1 MRHFAAPEAGNWLT
15 FDRIK
20 EAVFEPISALAF
32 CLYFLSLDYY
42 FTHSSPKFRGP
53 VRTIE
58 GKLVPMHLYRA
69 SLLFFSSILVGIIS
83 IFAAPPRVSAQQNP
97 PPPQQVVEQVDITG
111 NRRLRKDDILYYVQ
125 TRPGDVYNEEQVQRD
140 YQTLLSLTFFDKTKT
155 RVLTE
160 TGPRGGKVVIFEVTE
175 LPMIRDLTFDGLKS
189 VPESDVLKAFRER
202 RVGVSK
208 ESTYDPVK
216 VRNAIRVIKEL
227 LAAGGHPNATVEER
241 TEEVSATSL
250 AITFVVHEGE
260 RVRVVEIQFEGN
272 TVFSDG
278 SLRGAMKYVKEAGLI
293 TRFKSSDILNREKL
307 DYDLHLVDNY
317 MRSKGYLQAR
327 HGEPRVEG
335 IGRRRTGFPV
345 LPLPFISSTDEALR
359 ITVPIIEGKVY
370 RLGEFKV
377 SGNSIFSEAQILS
390 VIGLSKG
397 DIANGEKV
405 SKGLFENLKKFY
417 GNQGFIEYTAEPV
430 PTFKDNPAN
439 PNEGIVDF
447 DVSIEEGKQFTLRR
461 LEFIGNTFT
470 RDNVLRREVLINEGD
485 TYNDAYWEYSVVKIN
500 QLGYFNPIDKDKDV
514 DRRTNDEEATL
525 DLTLKVSERGRQQ
538 ISFNGGISGIGGSF
552 FGLEYSTNNLL
563 GRGEVLSFNLAAGN
577 RQRSFQFSFT
587 EPYIKDRPIS
597 AGFSLFA
604 FSQKFFGEGTFLS
617 SNTAAQQDFINSQFN
632 LSNINEENLF
642 TRDSYGVSIFASAPL
657 SEFYKKRRFTQF
669 SRIGASYQFSLSS
682 VKDPESNTN
691 ANAGT
696 FIPVVYSQPNILTS
710 RVTGTFTYDTRNA
723 PVDPTNGRELSVA
736 LAVAGLLGDVRTYQ
750 PTLSYT
756 QFMPVRRKKSQH
768 PEVFGFRILAGTVGS
783 FAISDK
789 VRNANSLAF
798 VDGVPIFERFFL
810 GDEFTIRG
818 YNVRSIS
825 PIAPVDSYITSRN
838 VVFAENATDTPRVI
852 PGLPATALVLGTF
865 TGSSGNN
872 VAQLPR
878 TFTSVGGDT
887 QILGNFEY
895 RIPIVGDTVSLAGFA
910 DIGSA
915 FNLRSKGDQAFSSN
929 FLSDQPFLSTVGVT
943 PCPRF
948 ASGFAPIS
956 LSTLA
961 LCKNPAL
968 AASPFLSLVARD
980 NRIVSEAEL
989 EAARG
994 GEVDP
999 GTQLP
1004 LGFQP
1009 VFLRGEAQTNSVV
1022 RLSQSLFA
1030 KIGDYRSSL
1039 GMEVRVQVPVINVPF
1054 RLIFAYNPNAR
1065 KDQIIDGF
1073 PFFFNEKK
1081 KVIRFSVGRTF

>member
-1 MRHFAAPEAGNWLT
+1 MHSYRLFWLFVLSLLAA
-15 FDRIK
+15 
-20 EAVFEPISALAF
+20 ISATF
-32 CLYFLSLDYY
+32 V
-42 FTHSSPKFRGP
+42 SPG
-53 VRTIE
+53 
-58 GKLVPMHLYRA
+58 
-69 SLLFFSSILVGIIS
+69 
-83 IFAAPPRVSAQQNP
+83 RVQAQQTQ
-97 PPPQQVVEQVDITG
+97 PQPSQRLVESVDIIG
-111 NRRLRKDDILYYVQ
+111 NRRLRKDDILYYIQ
-125 TRPGDVYNEEQVQRD
+125 TRPGDPYNVDQVQRD
-140 YQTLLSLTFFDKTKT
+140 YQTLLSLTFFDKTAT

-160 TGPRGGKVVIFEVTE
+160 TGPRGGVNIIFEVKE
-175 LPMIRDLTFDGLKS
+175 LPIIRDLTFEGLSS
-189 VPESDVLKAFRER
+189 VAESDILKAFRER

-208 ESTYDPVK
+208 ESIYDPVK
-216 VRNAIRVIKEL
+216 VRNAMRVIKEL

-250 AITFVVHEGE
+250 AITFDVNEGD
-260 RVRVVEIQFEGN
+260 RVRVVDIQFEGN

-278 SLRGAMKYVKEAGLI
+278 ALRGAMKYVKEAGLI

-307 DYDLHLVDNY
+307 DVDLRLVDNY

-327 HGEPRVEG
+327 HGEPRVESV
-335 IGRRRTGFPV
+335 GRRRTGFPI
-345 LPLPFISSTDEALR
+345 LPLPFLSSVDEGLR
-359 ITVPIIEGKVY
+359 VTIPIVEGKVY

-377 SGNSIFSEAQILS
+377 EGNSIFSEAQVRA
-390 VIGLSKG
+390 VIGLNKG
-397 DIANGEKV
+397 DIADGEKV

-417 GNQGFIEYTAEPV
+417 GQQGFIEYTAEPV

-447 DVSIEEGKQFTLRR
+447 TVTIEEGKQFTLRR
-461 LEFIGNTFT
+461 LEFVGNTFT

-485 TYNDAYWEYSVVKIN
+485 IYNDVYWEYSVVKLN

-514 DRRTNDEEATL
+514 DRRTNDEEATV
-525 DLTLKVSERGRQQ
+525 DLSLKVSERGRQQ

-617 SNTAAQQDFINSQFN
+617 QNLTAQQDLLNSQFN
-632 LSNINEENLF
+632 LNNINEENLF
-642 TRDSYGVSIFASAPL
+642 TRDSYGGSLYVSAPL
-657 SEFYKKRRFTQF
+657 SEFYRKRRFTQF
-669 SRIGASYQFSLSS
+669 SRVGASYQLSLSS
-682 VKDPESNTN
+682 VKDPESNQNPNNPT
-691 ANAGT
+691 A
-696 FIPVVYSQPNILTS
+696 FIPVIYEQPNILTS
-710 RVTGTFTYDTRNA
+710 RGTLTFSYDTRNGS
-723 PVDPTNGRELSVA
+723 VDPTKGREISLAVA
-736 LAVAGLLGDVRTYQ
+736 LAGLGGDVRTYQ

-756 QFMPVRRKKSQH
+756 QFFPMRRKKSQH
-768 PEVFGFRILAGTVGS
+768 PEVFGFRIITGTVGS
-783 FAISDK
+783 FATTEK
-789 VRNANSLAF
+789 VKSAQSLAF

-825 PIAPVDSYITSRN
+825 PIAPVDTFITSQN
-838 VVFAENATDTPRVI
+838 VKIATTPSGPIVQVQGI
-852 PGLPATALVLGTF
+852 PESAAQVGVF

-872 VAQLPR
+872 VAGLPR

-895 RIPIVGDTVSLAGFA
+895 RIPIIGDMVGLAAFA
-910 DIGSA
+910 DIGTA
-915 FNLRSKGDQAFSSN
+915 FNLRSKNDQTFSSK
-929 FLSDQPFLSTVGVT
+929 FLADQPFLSTVGFLN
-943 PCPRF
+943 CPRF
-948 ASGFAPIS
+948 PVPVAVS
-956 LSTLA
+956 LSNLA
-961 LCKNPAL
+961 LCNNPLLGGPPGGGAL
-968 AASPFLSLVARD
+968 AARD
-980 NRIVSEAEL
+980 GRIVSQAEINSAQRL
-989 EAARG
+989 DG
-994 GEVDP
+994 IDP
-999 GTQLP
+999 LTFLP
-1004 LGFQP
+1004 PGFQP

-1022 RLSQSLFA
+1022 RLSQSLFD

-1039 GMEVRVQVPVINVPF
+1039 GMEVRVQLPVINVPF

-1065 KDQIIDGF
+1065 PNQFIDGF

>member
-1 MRHFAAPEAGNWLT
+1 M
-15 FDRIK
+15 
-20 EAVFEPISALAF
+20 
-32 CLYFLSLDYY
+32 
-42 FTHSSPKFRGP
+42 HS
-53 VRTIE
+53 
-58 GKLVPMHLYRA
+58 YRA
-69 SLLFFSSILVGIIS
+69 SWLFCFGLLIGIFVS
-83 IFAAPPRVSAQQNP
+83 FATPPRVNAQT
-97 PPPQQVVEQVDITG
+97 QQRVVENVEIIG
-111 NRRLRKDDILYYVQ
+111 NRRLRRDDILYYIQ
-125 TRPGDVYNEEQVQRD
+125 TRPGDVYNVEQVQRD
-140 YQTLLSLTFFDKTKT
+140 YQTLLSLTFFDKTAT

-160 TGPRGGKVVIFEVTE
+160 NGPRGGVNIIFEVKE
-175 LPMIRDLTFDGLKS
+175 LPIIRDLTFSGLKS

-216 VRNAIRVIKEL
+216 VRTAMRVIKEL
-227 LAAGGHPNATVEER
+227 LSASGHPNATVEER

-250 AITFVVHEGE
+250 AIEFVINEGD

-278 SLRGAMKYVKEAGLI
+278 SLRGAMKLVKEAGLI
-293 TRFKSSDILNREKL
+293 TRFKGSDILDREKL
-307 DYDLHLVDNY
+307 EYDLRLVDNY

-327 HGEPRVEG
+327 HGEPRVES
-335 IGRRRTGFPV
+335 IGRRRTGFPI
-345 LPLPFISSTDEALR
+345 LPLPFISSVDEGLR
-359 ITVPIIEGKVY
+359 VTVPIVEGKVY

-377 SGNSIFSEAQILS
+377 EGNSIFSEQQIRA
-390 VIGLSKG
+390 VIGLNQG
-397 DIANGEKV
+397 DIADGEKV

-417 GNQGFIEYTAEPV
+417 GQQGFIEYTAEPV
-430 PTFKDNPAN
+430 PTFKDNPQN

-447 DVSIEEGKQFTLRR
+447 TVTIEEGKQFTLRR
-461 LEFIGNTFT
+461 LEFVGNTFT

-485 TYNDAYWEYSVVKIN
+485 IYNDAYWEYSVVKLN

-514 DRRTNDEEATL
+514 DRRTNDEEATV
-525 DLTLKVSERGRQQ
+525 DLSLKVSERGRQQ

-617 SNTAAQQDFINSQFN
+617 QNISAQEDLLTGGFN
-632 LSNINEENLF
+632 FNEIDERNLF
-642 TRDSYGVSIFASAPL
+642 TRDSYGGSIFVSAPL
-657 SEFYKKRRFTQF
+657 SEFYRKRRFTQF
-669 SRIGASYQFSLSS
+669 SRVGASYQLSLST
-682 VKDPESNTN
+682 VKDPESNTDPN
-691 ANAGT
+691 NPAL
-696 FIPVVYSQPNILTS
+696 FIPVVYKQPNILTS
-710 RVTGTFTYDTRNA
+710 RGTLTFSYDTRNA
-723 PVDPTNGRELSVA
+723 SIDPTSGRELSAAIA
-736 LAVAGLLGDVRTYQ
+736 LAGLGGDVRTYQ

-756 QFMPVRRKKSQH
+756 QFFPMRRKKSQH
-768 PEVFGFRILAGTVGS
+768 PEVFGFRIIAGTVGS
-783 FAISDK
+783 FAITDK
-789 VRNANSLAF
+789 VRDANSLAF

-825 PIAPVDSYITSRN
+825 PIAPVDQFISSRN
-838 VVFAENATDTPRVI
+838 VVLAENPSGDPVVI
-852 PGLPATALVLGTF
+852 PGLPASAAALGTF
-865 TGSSGNN
+865 TGTSGAN
-872 VAQLPR
+872 VAALPR

-887 QILGNFEY
+887 QILANLEY
-895 RIPIVGDTVSLAGFA
+895 RIPIIGDTVSLAAFA

-915 FNLRSKGDQAFSSN
+915 FNLRTKTDQTFSSE
-929 FLSDQPFLSTVGVT
+929 FLSDQPFLSTAGVLA
-943 PCPRF
+943 CDRF
-948 ASGFAPIS
+948 RVAGFPIQVPIS
-956 LSTLA
+956 LSSLA
-961 LCKNPAL
+961 LCNNPNL
-968 AASPFLSLVARD
+968 ASSGFFSLVARD
-980 NRIVSEAEL
+980 NRIVSQAEL
-989 EAARG
+989 ELARRLSDN
-994 GEVDP
+994 DP
-999 GTQLP
+999 VTGLP
-1004 LGFQP
+1004 VGFQP

-1022 RLSQSLFA
+1022 RLSESLFA

-1065 KDQIIDGF
+1065 ENQVIDGF

-1081 KVIRFSVGRTF
+1081 RVVRFSVGRTF